1 MAHLLRQKKGDLVGK
16 TKRGKGTKIMALVD
30 GNGLPLAIDIESAS
44 PSEVKLIER
53 LIDKAATEYV
63 PNKLIYDKA
72 ADGRR
77 WGCGGAC
84 GGVRKGSACIIAS
97 ERLTRGD
104 KAKGVSRRSTEV
116 LQLFEPVALLVL

>member
-72 ADGRR
+72 ADCDPLR
-77 WGCGGAC
+77 
-84 GGVRKGSACIIAS
+84 S
-97 ERLTRGD
+97 RL
-104 KAKGVSRRSTEV
+104 
-116 LQLFEPVALLVL
+116 